1 MGVSFYVI
9 KVEKAFIAIIKKKT
23 FCNTFYRNIY
33 CCVCTFKALGEKQ
46 FFLTKACQIQ

>member
-9 KVEKAFIAIIKKKT
+9 KVEKAFIAIIKKKHSVILST
-23 FCNTFYRNIY
+23 EIY
-33 CCVCTFKALGEKQ
+33 TVVSALLRHLEKNN